1 MVDLASRAMPSPVR
15 LTNTLTRKVEELRTV
30 EDGVVRLYTC
40 GPTVYQYAHIGN
52 LRTYV
57 NEDFVRRA
65 LEAAGYDVRHVM
77 NITDVGHLQ
86 HDDVEA
92 GEDKMSLAAQ
102 REHKDPWQIA
112 RFYEREFL
120 ADTAKLNIEPPTV
133 VPRATEHVEQ
143 MIEFILALE
152 EGGYTYEVDGNVYF
166 EVDRFPAYGEL
177 ARLGARDEDEIAR
190 VEADPR
196 KRNPRDFVLWFSQ
209 SKFPNQIMRWDSPW
223 GSGFP
228 GWHIECSA
236 MGREYLGD
244 RVDLHMGGI
253 DHIPVHHTNEI
264 AQSDSR
270 LGHRWVTQWAH
281 CGWLLVDDAKMAKS
295 EGNFLR
301 LATLE
306 ENGFDP
312 LHYRYFCAQAHYR
325 SEQKFTLESLAAAR
339 EAFETL
345 VSHVVDWR
353 FVTDGEELG
362 PRAREHSDAFWA
374 SAWDDF
380 NLPRALATMWQVVRD
395 AELPPGEKLT
405 LMRDFDRLLGFR
417 VDDMHREE
425 LPDELLAL
433 VREREQARDGRDW
446 ARADAL
452 RDELL
457 GHGIQLKDSP
467 DGTIW
472 YRTRVPA

>member
-1 MVDLASRAMPSPVR
+1 MPERVR
-15 LTNTLTRKVEELRTV
+15 LTNTLSRRVEELETI
-30 EDGVVRLYTC
+30 EPGIVRMYAC

-65 LEAAGYDVRHVM
+65 LEVAGYEVRHVM

-112 RFYEREFL
+112 RFYEDAFL
-120 ADTAKLNIEPPTV
+120 ADVEKLHVKRPTV
-133 VPRATEHVEQ
+133 VPRATEHVER
-143 MIEFILALE
+143 MIEFTRALE
-152 EGGYTYEVDGNVYF
+152 EKGFTYEVDGNVYF
-166 EVDRFPAYGEL
+166 EVDRFPDYGRL
-177 ARLGARDEDEIAR
+177 ARFDPRTDADDVAR

-209 SKFPNQIMRWDSPW
+209 SKFPNQIMRWESPW
-223 GSGFP
+223 GVGFP

-236 MGREYLGD
+236 MGAQYLGD
-244 RVDLHMGGI
+244 RLDIHAGGI
-253 DHIPVHHTNEI
+253 DHIPVHHTNER
-264 AQSDSR
+264 AQSNAR
-270 LGHRWVTQWAH
+270 FGREWVTHWVH
-281 CGWLLVDDAKMAKS
+281 CGWLLVDDGKMAKS

-325 SEQKFTLESLAAAR
+325 SEQKFSYESLAAAR
-339 EAFETL
+339 EAYETL
-345 VSHVVDWR
+345 AGHVADWR
-353 FVTDGEELG
+353 LQGDAGPLG
-362 PRAREHSDAFWA
+362 PDATRYRDAFWEA
-374 SAWDDF
+374 AWDDF
-380 NLPRALATMWQVVRD
+380 NMPRALATMWGAVRD
-395 AELPPGEKLT
+395 RQLEPGEKLGLLT
-405 LMRDFDRLLGFR
+405 DFDRLLGLG
-417 VDDMHREE
+417 VDAMHRVE
-425 LPDELLAL
+425 LPDEQMTL
-433 VREREQARDGRDW
+433 VRERERARAERDW

-457 GHGIQLKDSP
+457 AHGIQVKDTP
-467 DGTIW
+467 EGTLW
-472 YRTRVPA
+472 YRVRVAA

>member
-1 MVDLASRAMPSPVR
+1 MPEDPKPVR
-15 LTNTLTRKVEELRTV
+15 LTNTLTRSAGDLRTV
-30 EDGVVRLYTC
+30 EPGVVRMYAC

-65 LEAAGYDVRHVM
+65 LEAAGYEVRHVM

-102 REHKDPWQIA
+102 REHRDPWQIA
-112 RFYEREFL
+112 RFYEEAFL
-120 ADTAKLNIEPPTV
+120 EDTRKLNIEPPTV

-143 MIEFILALE
+143 MIEFIRALE
-152 EGGYTYEVDGNVYF
+152 AKGYTYEVDGNVYF
-166 EVDRFPAYGEL
+166 EVDKFPGYGRL
-177 ARLGARDEDEIAR
+177 ARFDPRGDSEEMAR

-209 SKFPNQIMRWDSPW
+209 SKFPNQIMRWESPW
-223 GSGFP
+223 GTGFP

-236 MGREYLGD
+236 MGTKYLGD
-244 RVDLHMGGI
+244 RLDIHAGGI
-253 DHIPVHHTNEI
+253 DHIPVHHTNER
-264 AQSDSR
+264 AQSNAR
-270 LGHRWVTQWAH
+270 FGHEWVRHWLH
-281 CGWLLVDDAKMAKS
+281 CGWLLVDDGKMAKS

-306 ENGFDP
+306 ENGFHP

-325 SEQKFTLESLAAAR
+325 SEQKFSYESLAAAR
-339 EAFETL
+339 EAYETL
-345 VSHVVDWR
+345 VSNVADWR
-353 FVTDGEELG
+353 LGEYFGPTDKGSAYRDE
-362 PRAREHSDAFWA
+362 FWRH
-374 SAWDDF
+374 AWDDF
-380 NLPRALATMWQVVRD
+380 NMPRALATMWRVVRD
-395 AELPPGEKLT
+395 TEIQPGEKRDL
-405 LMRDFDRLLGFR
+405 LIDFDRLLGFG
-417 VDDMHREE
+417 VEE
-425 LPDELLAL
+425 MRQAELSEEQMAL
-433 VREREQARDGRDW
+433 VREREQARADRDW

-457 GHGIQLKDSP
+457 AQGVQLKDTAE
-467 DGTIW
+467 G
-472 YRTRVPA
+472 